1 MRSSVISSDAAR
13 RRLLAAVAG
22 VLIWSVAWGTVR
34 AAVLIT
40 VEEALELAFPGA
52 ELTRETLFL
61 TAEQLR
67 TAADTAELD
76 IASSMATRFV
86 ARRDGQTVGFGYV
99 DTHRVRTLP
108 QTLVVILDPAGA
120 VVRVEVAAFRE
131 PLEYMPGDG
140 WYRQFDGEELDRD
153 LALDREIRPVTGAT
167 LTARATTDAVR
178 RVLAI
183 HHAVTAGEAAP

>member
-1 MRSSVISSDAAR
+1 MARLAIVAAWVVISSVVGGAAW
-13 RRLLAAVAG
+13 A
-22 VLIWSVAWGTVR
+22 T
-34 AAVLIT
+34 VLIT

-52 ELTRETLFL
+52 ETARETLFL
-61 TAEQLR
+61 TDEQVR
-67 TAADTAELD
+67 TAAEAAGLD
-76 IASSMATRFV
+76 IDSAMATRFV
-86 ARRDGQTVGFGYV
+86 ARLDGRTVGFGYV

-108 QTLVVILDPAGA
+108 ETLVVILDAAGS

-131 PLEYMPGDG
+131 PIEYMPGDS

-153 LALDREIRPVTGAT
+153 LELSRDIRPVTGAT

-183 HHAVTAGEAAP
+183 HRAVTAGEAAP